1 MRPMTVLILGLL
13 ALCISACSDSQLSQ
27 PMQIFNRTTSSIEIA
42 YHVPL
47 STGADSIFTTLEMT
61 SNGFATFGV
70 PSYDKSGCGNGT
82 LIATSGAV
90 ELARLDR
97 PCPSQIWEIV
107 SPTPS

>member
-13 ALCISACSDSQLSQ
+13 VLCISACSDSQLTQ
-27 PMQIFNRTTSSIEIA
+27 PMRIFNRTTSGIEIA

-47 STGADSIFTTLEMT
+47 STGADSIFTSFEMT
-61 SNGFATFGV
+61 PSGFSLFGV
-70 PSYDKSGCGNGT
+70 PSYDESGCGNGT

-97 PCPSQIWEIV
+97 PCPGQIWEIG